1 MFDKSCFYSVGFI
14 LHRKEEYTMR
24 KINKTKNTGLK
35 VSKLLD
41 LLLMEKEAKL
51 LEKKIELLRQDS
63 GLDTFMCT
71 KPFNEKIVVEA
82 VRKVGEKKQKYFI
95 ELMHY
100 NRISFDQSQF
110 RKDNPKLYEKYRTKV
125 STPITRKIDNEA
137 L

>member
-1 MFDKSCFYSVGFI
+1 
-14 LHRKEEYTMR
+14 MR

-82 VRKVGEKKQKYFI
+82 VRKVGEQKQKYFI

-110 RKDNPKLYEKYRTKV
+110 RKDNPELYEKYRTKV

>member
-1 MFDKSCFYSVGFI
+1 MKK
-14 LHRKEEYTMR
+14 LTT
-24 KINKTKNTGLK
+24 TKDTGLK

-63 GLDTFMCT
+63 GLDLFMST
-71 KPFNEKIVVEA
+71 KPFNEKIVIEA
-82 VRKVGEKKQKYFI
+82 TRKIGEEKYKYLI
-95 ELMHY
+95 ELMHFT
-100 NRISFDQSQF
+100 RTSFDQSQF
-110 RKDNPKLYEKYRTKV
+110 RKDNPELYEKYRTKV